1 MSVVRSHLIAGVVWL
16 QIQRL
21 FMFGLKSPTSW
32 CSRRVQLVMAR
43 GRGKAKATGA
53 ATSKAKAKPKASRG
67 QMRGKGLGALMA
79 SHPAQVE
86 GEELPGGADGLA
98 DEPEAASLASPAEV
112 ERQEVPGGADGLA
125 DEPEAVSLAPAAA
138 SIARVKV
145 EDSLADGPEA
155 ASLAPAAA
163 PLAQPKVPIQETA
176 SKKSDVFQET
186 ANKKA
191 RGADSNQE
199 RKARRAFLS
208 DDILESIA
216 DNYFESMS
224 EEQIGGARRGLQRL
238 CSAADDGSTLRV
250 ASLFS
255 GTDVFMLACTCL
267 SNVSIG

>member
-1 MSVVRSHLIAGVVWL
+1 
-16 QIQRL
+16 
-21 FMFGLKSPTSW
+21 MFWLKSPTSW

-43 GRGKAKATGA
+43 GRGNAKATGA
-53 ATSKAKAKPKASRG
+53 ATSKAKAQPKASRG
-67 QMRGKGLGALMA
+67 QMRGKGLGAL
-79 SHPAQVE
+79 
-86 GEELPGGADGLA
+86 
-98 DEPEAASLASPAEV
+98 LASSASPPAEV
-112 ERQEVPGGADGLA
+112 EREELPGGADGLA

-138 SIARVKV
+138 SIERVKV

-191 RGADSNQE
+191 RGADSDQE
-199 RKARRAFLS
+199 RKARRAMLS
-208 DDILESIA
+208 GDILESIA

-224 EEQIGGARRGLQRL
+224 EKQIGGARRGLQRL

>member
-1 MSVVRSHLIAGVVWL
+1 
-16 QIQRL
+16 
-21 FMFGLKSPTSW
+21 MFWLKSPTSW

-43 GRGKAKATGA
+43 GRGNAKATGA
-53 ATSKAKAKPKASRG
+53 ATSKAKAQPKASRG
-67 QMRGKGLGALMA
+67 QMRGKGLGALLA
-79 SHPAQVE
+79 SSASPPAEVE
-86 GEELPGGADGLA
+86 REELPGGADGLA

-138 SIARVKV
+138 SIERVKV

-191 RGADSNQE
+191 RGADSDQE
-199 RKARRAFLS
+199 RKARKAMLS
-208 DDILESIA
+208 GDILESIA

-224 EEQIGGARRGLQRL
+224 EKQIGGVRRGLQRL